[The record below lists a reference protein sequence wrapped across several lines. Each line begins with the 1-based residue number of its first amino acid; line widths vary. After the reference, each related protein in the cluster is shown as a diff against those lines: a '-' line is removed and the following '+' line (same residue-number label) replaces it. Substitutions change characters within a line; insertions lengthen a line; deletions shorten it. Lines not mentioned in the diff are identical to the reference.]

1 MAKTTTTSQTMGVHF
16 TITMVLFTF
25 SLCMVC
31 GCQTTRP
38 DNTQRMAQLSAE
50 LEEANQK
57 IEEMYHRLS
66 VVQFMVDSHER
77 ILSDRDHKLKKSG
90 FVKPEVPG
98 RTKKTSE
105 PSVVSEPAKGAV
117 TEETISV
124 SEQTKE
130 ADNAHAVV
138 EPVTVEDKK
147 EETVDA
153 TAVESKD
160 NAVESGEEPK
170 KDSESES
177 VAEPEK
183 TNETPAVE
191 VNVEG
196 KSPKDIYSQGFSALK
211 NRDYPAAA
219 AFFKAL
225 VTKYPNH
232 DLADNSVYWTGEIFY
247 DQKDYKE
254 AIRIFN
260 RLIETYPNGGKVPD
274 ALLKIGFSCHSLSDK
289 ESAVKYLKKVVVD
302 FPFTDPGSKAEA
314 MLNKIE
320 RP

>member
-1 MAKTTTTSQTMGVHF
+1 MGVRF
-16 TITMVLFTF
+16 TITMVLFSL

-77 ILSDRDHKLKKSG
+77 VLSDRDHKLKKSG
-90 FVKPEVPG
+90 FVKPEAPS
-98 RTKKTSE
+98 RTKKTAE
-105 PSVVSEPAKGAV
+105 PSVVSEPAKGPV
-117 TEETISV
+117 TEENISAG
-124 SEQTKE
+124 EQTKE
-130 ADNAHAVV
+130 AENAHAAV
-138 EPVTVEDKK
+138 EQVTGEEKK
-147 EETVDA
+147 EDTVDA
-153 TAVESKD
+153 TALEPND
-160 NAVESGEEPK
+160 NAVESSEGQT
-170 KDSESES
+170 KDSVSEP
-177 VAEPEK
+177 AGEPEK
-183 TNETPAVE
+183 THEAQSVE

-196 KSPKDIYSQGFSALK
+196 KSPKDIYNQGFSALK
-211 NRDYPAAA
+211 AKDYPTAAA
-219 AFFKAL
+219 LFKAL
-225 VTKYPNH
+225 VTHYPNH

-254 AIRIFN
+254 AIRIFS

-274 ALLKIGFSCHSLSDK
+274 ALLKIGFSYHSMSDK
-289 ESAVKYLKKVVVD
+289 ANTLKYLKKVVVD

>member
-1 MAKTTTTSQTMGVHF
+1 MGIRFAV
-16 TITMVLFTF
+16 TMVLFSL

-50 LEEANQK
+50 IEEANQK

-77 ILSDRDHKLKKSG
+77 VLSDRDHKLKKSG
-90 FVKPEVPG
+90 FVKPEAPS

-105 PSVVSEPAKGAV
+105 PSVISEPAKGPV
-117 TEETISV
+117 TEENISA

-130 ADNAHAVV
+130 AENAHAAV
-138 EPVTVEDKK
+138 ETVTTEDKK
-147 EETVDA
+147 DDTVDA

-160 NAVESGEEPK
+160 NAVESGEGQI
-170 KDSESES
+170 KDSENEPA
-177 VAEPEK
+177 AEPEK
-183 TNETPAVE
+183 THETQSVE
-191 VNVEG
+191 INVEG
-196 KSPKDIYSQGFSALK
+196 KSPKDIYSLGFSALK
-211 NRDYPAAA
+211 DKDYPTAAA
-219 AFFKAL
+219 LFKAL
-225 VTKYPNH
+225 VTNYPNH

-274 ALLKIGFSCHSLSDK
+274 ALLKIGFSYHSLSDK
-289 ESAVKYLKKVVVD
+289 ANAVKYLKKVVVD

>member
-1 MAKTTTTSQTMGVHF
+1 MGIHF
-16 TITMVLFTF
+16 AVTMVLFSL

-90 FVKPEVPG
+90 FVKPEAPG

-105 PSVVSEPAKGAV
+105 PSVVSEPVKGAV
-117 TEETISV
+117 TEENISV
-124 SEQTKE
+124 EEQTKE
-130 ADNAHAVV
+130 AENAHAAV
-138 EPVTVEDKK
+138 ETVTTEEKK
-147 EETVDA
+147 EDTVNA
-153 TAVESKD
+153 TAIEPKD
-160 NAVESGEEPK
+160 NAVESDEVQT
-170 KDSESES
+170 KDSESEPE
-177 VAEPEK
+177 AEPEK
-183 TNETPAVE
+183 THESQAVE

-196 KSPKDIYSQGFSALK
+196 KSPKEIYNQGFSALK
-211 NRDYPAAA
+211 DKDYPTAAA
-219 AFFKAL
+219 LFKAL
-225 VTKYPNH
+225 VTNYPNH

-247 DQKDYKE
+247 DQKDYNE

-260 RLIETYPNGGKVPD
+260 RLIETYPKGGKVPD
-274 ALLKIGFSCHSLSDK
+274 ALLKIGFSYHSLSDK
-289 ESAVKYLKKVVVD
+289 ANALKYLKKVVVD

>member
-1 MAKTTTTSQTMGVHF
+1 
-16 TITMVLFTF
+16 
-25 SLCMVC
+25 
-31 GCQTTRP
+31 
-38 DNTQRMAQLSAE
+38 MAQLSAE

-57 IEEMYHRLS
+57 IDEMYHRLS

-90 FVKPEVPG
+90 FVKPEAPS

-105 PSVVSEPAKGAV
+105 PSVGSEPAKGTV
-117 TEETISV
+117 TEENISAG
-124 SEQTKE
+124 EQTKDAE
-130 ADNAHAVV
+130 NTHTAV
-138 EPVTVEDKK
+138 EQVTGEEKK
-147 EETVDA
+147 DTMDA
-153 TAVESKD
+153 TALEPNE
-160 NAVESGEEPK
+160 NAVESSEGK
-170 KDSESES
+170 TKDSENELA
-177 VAEPEK
+177 VEPEK
-183 TNETPAVE
+183 THEVQSVE
-191 VNVEG
+191 INVEG

-211 NRDYPAAA
+211 NRDYPTAAA
-219 AFFKAL
+219 LFKAL
-225 VTKYPNH
+225 VTNYPNH

-274 ALLKIGFSCHSLSDK
+274 ALLKIGYSYHSLSDK
-289 ESAVKYLKKVVVD
+289 ANAVKYLKKVVVD

-320 RP
+320 RL